1 MLLALILVALFS
13 QALYN
18 SVGTIPSR
26 GVGEVV
32 TDPATS
38 PRSAMLTLKKAQPAP
53 VVAGTGFKSREV
65 VRFIGVSAKPIR
77 ASASGT
83 FVVRLRRGDPC
94 GLSITAIGSKGSRAT
109 LSYAQLLCAEP

>member
-1 MLLALILVALFS
+1 MVREAPTLETERLFLRAFKPQDLEPLAAIW
-13 QALYN
+13 
-18 SVGTIPSR
+18 IKP
-26 GVGEVV
+26 
-32 TDPATS
+32 
-38 PRSAMLTLKKAQPAP
+38 
-53 VVAGTGFKSREV
+53 EV

-83 FVVRLRRGDPC
+83 FVVRLRGGDPC